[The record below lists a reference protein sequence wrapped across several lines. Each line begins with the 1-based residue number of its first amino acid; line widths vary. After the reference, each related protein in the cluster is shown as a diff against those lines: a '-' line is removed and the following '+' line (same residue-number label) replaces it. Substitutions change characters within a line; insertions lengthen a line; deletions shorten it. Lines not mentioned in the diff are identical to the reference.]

1 MCASTGFFLLRK
13 GILIH
18 RQFFYGPLTSP
29 IDRAHSIQNDVPCM
43 LKRSSEIPQLENLND
58 GSVTPA
64 FIHLC
69 RLFNIL
75 DATLTADP
83 ASARSA
89 LALAQQQLGEDEST
103 RNLENE
109 LQRADISMTQQWM
122 RIFLWQHALSVTNLR
137 STDQEDEFSFAF
149 PAKVA
154 QNALSFLCTL
164 PKESL
169 EAHGPGM
176 VCITTT
182 T

>member
-1 MCASTGFFLLRK
+1 
-13 GILIH
+13 
-18 RQFFYGPLTSP
+18 
-29 IDRAHSIQNDVPCM
+29 M
-43 LKRSSEIPQLENLND
+43 LKRSPDIPQLENLND

-83 ASARSA
+83 AGAREA
-89 LALAQQQLGEDEST
+89 LAFAQQQLGEDEPT

-122 RIFLWQHALSVTNLR
+122 RIFLWQHALKVTNLR
-137 STDQEDEFSFAF
+137 STDKEDEFSFAF

-176 VCITTT
+176 VRAILSY
-182 T
+182 

>member
-1 MCASTGFFLLRK
+1 
-13 GILIH
+13 
-18 RQFFYGPLTSP
+18 
-29 IDRAHSIQNDVPCM
+29 M
-43 LKRSSEIPQLENLND
+43 LKRSSDIPQLEDLHD

-83 ASARSA
+83 AGVRGA
-89 LALAQQQLGEDEST
+89 LALAQQQLDDDQST
-103 RNLENE
+103 RNLENA

-122 RIFLWQHALSVTNLR
+122 RIFLWQHALRVTNLR
-137 STDQEDEFSFAF
+137 SSDQEDGFSFSF
-149 PAKVA
+149 PVKVA

-176 VCITTT
+176 VSRNVFRRKRPTNNGRNLSCSTSRILSPT
-182 T
+182 